1 MSTTAA
7 EKLIKRALRID
18 PECALAKTS
27 LQRLEDICW
36 EQVNKAMKQ
45 QNLLK
50 AATFIEASG
59 EPELVDL
66 FFESVARFYE
76 QVQAW
81 DRADK
86 LEAVREFY
94 TACSR
99 LDRDHDLTHELYHA
113 LARWE

>member
-1 MSTTAA
+1 M
-7 EKLIKRALRID
+7 
-18 PECALAKTS
+18 AKTS
-27 LQRLEDICW
+27 LQRLQKDICW

-50 AATFIEASG
+50 AVTFIEASG

-66 FFESVARFYE
+66 FFESIARFYE

-81 DRADK
+81 DRAEK

-94 TACSR
+94 TACYR
-99 LDRDHDLTHELYHA
+99 LDRDHELTHALYHE